1 MKNASRNKDKL
12 LEIHK
17 ITVCRKVF
25 SSYNYHPIITIC
37 GKWLKKSGFRAGDKL
52 ALKVYEKKIIVEIE
66 MPREE
71 FYKENLWDI
80 KD

>member
-1 MKNASRNKDKL
+1 MKNAESNKDKL
-12 LEIHK
+12 LEIRK

-71 FYKENLWDI
+71 FYKENLRNFRD
-80 KD
+80 

>member
-1 MKNASRNKDKL
+1 M
-12 LEIHK
+12 EIHK
-17 ITVCRKVF
+17 ITVCRKV
-25 SSYNYHPIITIC
+25 SSFQNYHPIITIC

>member
-1 MKNASRNKDKL
+1 MKNAERNKGKL
-12 LEIHK
+12 LEIRK

-71 FYKENLWDI
+71 FYKENLRNFRD
-80 KD
+80 

>member
-12 LEIHK
+12 LEIRK

-25 SSYNYHPIITIC
+25 SYHNYHPIITIC
-37 GKWLKKSGFRAGDKL
+37 GKWLKKSRFKAGDKL

>member
-1 MKNASRNKDKL
+1 MKNANRNKGKL
-12 LEIHK
+12 LEIRK

-25 SSYNYHPIITIC
+25 SSYNYHPIIMIC

-71 FYKENLWDI
+71 FYKEKLI
-80 KD
+80 EY

>member
-1 MKNASRNKDKL
+1 MKNANRNKGKL
-12 LEIHK
+12 LEIRK

-25 SSYNYHPIITIC
+25 NSYNYHPIITIC

-71 FYKENLWDI
+71 FYKEKLI
-80 KD
+80 EY

>member
-1 MKNASRNKDKL
+1 M
-12 LEIHK
+12 EIRK

-25 SSYNYHPIITIC
+25 SSSNYHPIITIC

-71 FYKENLWDI
+71 FYKEKLI
-80 KD
+80 EY

>member
-1 MKNASRNKDKL
+1 MKNAGRNKGKL
-12 LEIHK
+12 LEIRK

-71 FYKENLWDI
+71 FYKENLRNFRD
-80 KD
+80 

>member
-1 MKNASRNKDKL
+1 MKNANRNKDKL
-12 LEIHK
+12 LEIRK

-25 SSYNYHPIITIC
+25 NFHNYHPIITIC
-37 GKWLKKSGFRAGDKL
+37 DKWLKKSRFRAGDKL

>member
-1 MKNASRNKDKL
+1 MKNADRNKGKL
-12 LEIHK
+12 LEICK

-71 FYKENLWDI
+71 FYKEKLI
-80 KD
+80 EY